1 MLEKLVRFG
10 YATKGAVYGL
20 VGILALETAF
30 GVGGKTTDSS
40 GALLTIA
47 SQPFG
52 KFLLVGIAIGLAGY
66 AIWRFIE
73 TFLDPEGKGANAKGI
88 GARLGYLSS
97 GIAYSALS
105 IEAATLA
112 LRANPSG
119 GNSNSTADW
128 TARVMAQPFGRW
140 LVGLAGALA
149 MGVGLYL
156 IYKAYKAKFRRKMDL
171 SELSVQQENLLV
183 QVCRFGVA
191 ARGLVFMAIGFF
203 ILQAAYQVD
212 PNEVRGLDGVLQAFS
227 AQPFGKVLL
236 ALVSLGLVAYA
247 VYLFV
252 QARYI
257 RLRADEVEDNIERI
271 SRRA

>member
-1 MLEKLVRFG
+1 MLEKLVRLG

-20 VGILALETAF
+20 IGILALETAF

-52 KFLLVGIAIGLAGY
+52 KFLLIVIAIGLAGY
-66 AIWRFIE
+66 AIWRLIE
-73 TFLDPEGKGANAKGI
+73 TFIDPENKGTDAKGI
-88 GARLGYLSS
+88 GARIGYLSS

-105 IEAATLA
+105 IEAASLA
-112 LRANPSG
+112 LRANRSSG
-119 GNSNSTADW
+119 NGNSTADW

-140 LVGLAGALA
+140 LVGLAGAIA
-149 MGVGLYL
+149 IGVGLYL
-156 IYKAYKAKFRRKMDL
+156 MYKAYKVKFRRKMDL
-171 SELSVQQENLLV
+171 SELSTEQEKLLV

-212 PNEVRGLDGVLQAFS
+212 PNEVRGLDGVLQAFA

-236 ALVSLGLVAYA
+236 AFVALGLVAYA
-247 VYLFV
+247 IYLLV
-252 QARYI
+252 QARYL
-257 RLRADEVEDNIERI
+257 RLKADEVEDDIESKIPFR
-271 SRRA
+271 